1 MKWIATKDPCG
12 GYYWFTE
19 RLPNGWS
26 GAVSDHSQS
35 CAPRQTTAYTYSAT
49 CRRQIITG
57 GTVAEF
63 AEAKSLALSLALSQ
77 DASESG
83 ESCVVAQAEEGRCGN
98 H

>member
-19 RLPNGWS
+19 QLPNGWA

-35 CAPRQTTAYTYSAT
+35 CAPRQTTDYIYSAT
-49 CRRQIITG
+49 CRSQIITG
-57 GTVAEF
+57 GTVAGF

-77 DASESG
+77 DASASG
-83 ESCVVAQAEEGRCGN
+83 ESCIVAQAEEAQNG
-98 H
+98 